1 MRPLNYLTIVLLC
14 VTLGVPISGAA
25 KSLSGAYLAARQADV
40 ERDYRISEQYYTR
53 ALRQDPNNPAL
64 MEYLIMAHISLG
76 QFAAAS
82 PVAQR
87 LDAQQ
92 VDSQLVNM
100 MQIATGAAQGQYDDI
115 LLRIDQG
122 KGIGALIDSLLV
134 AWLSQVRV
142 KCRML

>member
-1 MRPLNYLTIVLLC
+1 MRPVNYLAIVLLC

-25 KSLSGAYLAARQADV
+25 KSLSGAYLAARQADL
-40 ERDYRISEQYYTR
+40 ERDYRVSEQYYTR
-53 ALRQDPNNPAL
+53 AVQQDPNNPVL
-64 MEYLIMAHISLG
+64 MEHLIMAHMSLG

-100 MQIATGAAQGQYDDI
+100 MQIATSAEQGQYDSI
-115 LLRIDQG
+115 LQRIDQG
-122 KGIGALIDSLLV
+122 KGIGAVSYTHLTLPTICSV
-134 AWLSQVRV
+134 
-142 KCRML
+142 

>member
-1 MRPLNYLTIVLLC
+1 
-14 VTLGVPISGAA
+14 
-25 KSLSGAYLAARQADV
+25 
-40 ERDYRISEQYYTR
+40 
-53 ALRQDPNNPAL
+53 
-64 MEYLIMAHISLG
+64 MAHISLG

-122 KGIGALIDSLLV
+122 KGIGRLLI
-134 AWLSQVRV
+134 ACWWLGLSRVRV
-142 KCRML
+142 KCQML